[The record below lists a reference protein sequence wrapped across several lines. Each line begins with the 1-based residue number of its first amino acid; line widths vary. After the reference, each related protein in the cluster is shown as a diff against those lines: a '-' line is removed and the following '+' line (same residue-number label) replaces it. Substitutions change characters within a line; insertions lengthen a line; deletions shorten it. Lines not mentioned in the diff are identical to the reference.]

1 MGLAEA
7 DDPPNNPVAAVLI
20 YPVLLMIELQQVAIL
35 ATREPSQGHL
45 FTQGRDGLKIAA
57 QKVPLLTPGL
67 PSVTG

>member
-20 YPVLLMIELQQVAIL
+20 YPVLLTIELQQVAIL

-45 FTQGRDGLKIAA
+45 FTQGRDGLEIAA

-67 PSVTG
+67 ASVTG